1 MELKCRVAR
10 VLPIEKGTSK
20 SGKEWQKATLIVE
33 HGEGQY
39 VKQLAVVN
47 MKHAEA
53 FAQIPIGSEVTMQI
67 EAESREFN
75 GKWYTSVSCWK
86 WDVAVSAAPQTQ
98 YQQQVQPIAQSQP
111 QQDCDPLPF

>member
-33 HGEGQY
+33 YGEGQY

-53 FAQIPIGSEVTMQI
+53 FAQIVVGSEVTMQV

-75 GKWYTSVSCWK
+75 GKYYTTVNCWK
-86 WDVAVSAAPQTQ
+86 WEVTANAAPQTQ
-98 YQQQVQPIAQSQP
+98 YQQPVQQVAQTQP
-111 QQDCDPLPF
+111 QQNDDLPF

>member
-1 MELKCRVAR
+1 MEIKGKVVQSLG
-10 VLPIEKGTSK
+10 IERGTSK

-33 HGEGQY
+33 YGEGQY

-53 FAQIPIGSEVTMQI
+53 FAQIAIGSEVTMQI

-75 GKWYTSVSCWK
+75 GKWYTSVNCWK
-86 WDVAVSAAPQTQ
+86 WEPTANATPQPPYQQPVQSMAQTQ
-98 YQQQVQPIAQSQP
+98 AQQES
-111 QQDCDPLPF
+111 DPLPF